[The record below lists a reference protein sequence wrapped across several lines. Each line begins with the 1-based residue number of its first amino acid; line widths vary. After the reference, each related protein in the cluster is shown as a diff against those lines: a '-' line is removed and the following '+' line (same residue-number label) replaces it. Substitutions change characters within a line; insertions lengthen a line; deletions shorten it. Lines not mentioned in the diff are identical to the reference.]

1 MIFDNESK
9 RYTISMYNQ
18 MLVYYRMNIGNYSMY
33 GGTKITDRLIKNLED
48 RRNQLTRNIL
58 YNG

>member
-9 RYTISMYNQ
+9 RYTISM
-18 MLVYYRMNIGNYSMY
+18 
-33 GGTKITDRLIKNLED
+33 IKNLED